1 MANSGMAKI
10 AVIGSGI
17 SGAVCASILA
27 SKGISVTI
35 FESGRGPGGRMSSR
49 RERMEDGTE
58 LCFDHGVPYF
68 TTSHDEVVKIVR
80 SWESRDIVAE
90 WDARFGV
97 FDKRTNKLVDDEK
110 VDKTTKYV
118 GVPAMNSIC
127 KALCQEDGVE
137 AKFGVTVGKMNWI
150 QDRSSWSLIGLD
162 GKELGHFDG
171 VVASDKNL
179 VSPRFSE
186 VHGVPPPLDVSP
198 YRGFSVL
205 SQGIPVRPCFALM
218 LAFSEPLSLVQGK
231 VISFQNSDI
240 LSYAFWDSSK
250 PSRAHVP
257 PNGQSW
263 VLHSTS
269 EYATSV
275 IEKSSLKK
283 LSNEVLLKIADEL
296 FQEFKATGLNIPKPL
311 FMKAHR
317 WGSAFPALA
326 VSPEEKCLWDNDTKL
341 AICGDFCVSPN
352 VDGAILSGIGAASKF
367 LTSLK
372 ISCGL

>member
-10 AVIGSGI
+10 AVVGSGI

-35 FESGRGPGGRMSSR
+35 FESGRGPGGRMSNR

-68 TTSHDEVVKIVR
+68 TTSHEEVVKMVK
-80 SWESRDIVAE
+80 SWESRGLVAE
-90 WDARFGV
+90 WDVRFGA
-97 FDKRTNKLVDDEK
+97 FDKRTNKLVEFEK
-110 VDKTTKYV
+110 DNTTKYV

-127 KALCQEDGVE
+127 KALCQGDGVE
-137 AKFGVTVGKMNWI
+137 AKFGVTVGKLNWI
-150 QDRSSWSLIGLD
+150 QDRTSWSLTGLD
-162 GKELGHFDG
+162 GKELGQFDG

-186 VHGVPPPLDVSP
+186 VHGIPPPLDVSP

-205 SQGIPVRPCFALM
+205 SQGIPVQACFALM
-218 LAFSEPLSLVQGK
+218 LAFSEPLSSVQAKG
-231 VISFQNSDI
+231 ISFQNSDI
-240 LSYAFWDSSK
+240 LRYAICDSSK
-250 PSRAHVP
+250 PSRSFIP

-269 EYATSV
+269 EYAASV
-275 IEKSSLKK
+275 IEKSGLKK
-283 LSNEVLLKIADEL
+283 PSNEILSKVADEL

-326 VSPEEKCLWDNDTKL
+326 ISPEEKCLWDNDTKL

-352 VDGAILSGIGAASKF
+352 VEGAILSGIAAASK
-367 LTSLK
+367 LLRSLK
-372 ISCGL
+372 ISSGL